1 MVEIEEGFYKMKD
14 RLGTEKYDIMSI
26 MVGTLFRDAVILMKK
41 VGILEEFLEG
51 KNELSR
57 AIIDGILELEAN
69 QGNVQGADPS
79 GIGDLFK
86 EDEINE

>member
-1 MVEIEEGFYKMKD
+1 
-14 RLGTEKYDIMSI
+14 
-26 MVGTLFRDAVILMKK
+26 MKK
-41 VGILEEFLEG
+41 VGLLDEFLEG

-86 EDEINE
+86 EEELK

>member
-1 MVEIEEGFYKMKD
+1 MVEIGEGFYKMKE
-14 RLGTEKYDIMSI
+14 RLWTEKHDIMTI
-26 MVGTLFRDAVILMKK
+26 MVGTLFRDVVSFMKK

-86 EDEINE
+86 EEELK